1 MVYPP
6 HRMDLD
12 LTTALRILRR
22 LPFGR
27 PETAR
32 RRLEGL
38 WAPEGDGLAFLSVR
52 SAFDAT
58 LTALDWPP
66 GTEVLMS
73 AVNISDMATLL
84 RLHGLV
90 PVALPMTRA
99 DLVPTAEAVERAC
112 TARTRGLLVAH
123 LFGARAE
130 VDTVFKHARG
140 LGLVGLEDAAQAYS
154 GPSWRG
160 SAEADVTYFSFGT
173 IKTATALG
181 GALVRVAS
189 PELRARMGALEA
201 AWPLQTRRTYAGKAL
216 RALLFLLLQTR
227 LGYSTFSAGCRAL
240 GVVPGDVVRS
250 LARGF
255 GGLSDEALLA
265 ALRRRPCAPLLDT
278 LTERLTRPAPARID
292 ARAAWGREVSAGTE
306 VPGSAHAVHGHWLL
320 PAYVRDA
327 EVARAALRAVDVDAS
342 GTSNVVAMD
351 DALMTELTRHWVFV
365 PAYPE
370 LPPAI
375 RARVLEVLRRHR
387 GQEC

>member
-1 MVYPP
+1 
-6 HRMDLD
+6 
-12 LTTALRILRR
+12 
-22 LPFGR
+22 
-27 PETAR
+27 
-32 RRLEGL
+32 
-38 WAPEGDGLAFLSVR
+38 
-52 SAFDAT
+52 
-58 LTALDWPP
+58 
-66 GTEVLMS
+66 
-73 AVNISDMATLL
+73 
-84 RLHGLV
+84 
-90 PVALPMTRA
+90 
-99 DLVPTAEAVERAC
+99 
-112 TARTRGLLVAH
+112 
-123 LFGARAE
+123 
-130 VDTVFKHARG
+130 
-140 LGLVGLEDAAQAYS
+140 
-154 GPSWRG
+154 
-160 SAEADVTYFSFGT
+160 
-173 IKTATALG
+173 
-181 GALVRVAS
+181 
-189 PELRARMGALEA
+189 
-201 AWPLQTRRTYAGKAL
+201 
-216 RALLFLLLQTR
+216 
-227 LGYSTFSAGCRAL
+227 
-240 GVVPGDVVRS
+240 VVRS

-292 ARAAWGREVSAGTE
+292 ARAAWGREVAAGTE